1 MILSGKTEK
10 AFPRGGIA
18 KKNKSESSTETLTKK
33 FKENDDLFSSKH
45 DFVKSKPVSSDST
58 KGKTKKGKKGEKAE
72 DKDEDILTVKQVN
85 LFKSKRVLY
94 NVTPMFRGQIFSQK
108 IWSWESKG
116 ISLLRGLLQLL

>member
-18 KKNKSESSTETLTKK
+18 KKNKSESSTETSTKK

-72 DKDEDILTVKQVN
+72 DKDDDILTVKQVK

-94 NVTPMFRGQIFSQK
+94 NVTPMFRVQIFSQK

-116 ISLLRGLLQLL
+116 ISLVRG

>member
-1 MILSGKTEK
+1 MILSGKAEK

-18 KKNKSESSTETLTKK
+18 KKNKSESSSETSTKK

-72 DKDEDILTVKQVN
+72 DKDDDILTVKQVN

-94 NVTPMFRGQIFSQK
+94 TDVQRANF
-108 IWSWESKG
+108 
-116 ISLLRGLLQLL
+116 